1 MKLMT
6 KFAGYMLLVIAV
18 MMSSCEEKN
27 TSLIKYIPADA
38 EVALVADAQ
47 ALIENA
53 GCSVQNGQV
62 TLSPELQALLDK
74 IPDNNE
80 RETVYQLLNSGIDLS
95 DVAIYVPSLKRD
107 AAVAILKVADVIALK
122 SLIEKNQ
129 FTSNGTYQ
137 SFEWYSC
144 ANIDLLVDGKLCF
157 VFDNHTFSCAQV
169 VNIDAKN
176 SLESVDWKAQML
188 SKPNDVNVLVSLPQT
203 YWAQIGLSSFPGIVY
218 SYGLKFEQQ
227 RLTTSCDFCLAD
239 GSKPAFE
246 NYVGEIDSEFVKYM
260 IPTDIFAGAIA
271 INPDMDWNEYSKEI
285 NKLAAGN
292 RELTI
297 AMATA
302 LPYLKMLGGTIA
314 FAGGPTAGTESY
326 EDPSL
331 GNWSFFTMV
340 QMKNESDISTIILQL
355 QSFATMS
362 GMPISTTDNGF
373 ILSIPSQGVI
383 NVTQKDDYLI
393 ISNREM
399 NKTNSGIMSA
409 DWFSG
414 AFSALGL
421 KLERSNPLM
430 VASDLP
436 FGVDANLKNLE
447 AEINL
452 VGTDKQFIEAIISYA
467 ISKAQFDAADEF
479 VEEEYILSDSVAM
492 CDSVQSSDC
501 ENVYDM
507 EESEESPAYQDSD
520 DSSCNQVYTAVE
532 QMPQFPGGEAE
543 LMKYISNNIKYPTM
557 AMENN
562 IQGRVVVQFV
572 VTKTGKIG
580 EVKVVRSKDPD
591 LDKEAVRIVKS
602 LPNFIP
608 GKMNGQAVSVWYTL
622 PITFKLQG
630 L

>member
-1 MKLMT
+1 
-6 KFAGYMLLVIAV
+6 
-18 MMSSCEEKN
+18 
-27 TSLIKYIPADA
+27 
-38 EVALVADAQ
+38 
-47 ALIENA
+47 
-53 GCSVQNGQV
+53 
-62 TLSPELQALLDK
+62 
-74 IPDNNE
+74 
-80 RETVYQLLNSGIDLS
+80 
-95 DVAIYVPSLKRD
+95 
-107 AAVAILKVADVIALK
+107 
-122 SLIEKNQ
+122 
-129 FTSNGTYQ
+129 
-137 SFEWYSC
+137 
-144 ANIDLLVDGKLCF
+144 
-157 VFDNHTFSCAQV
+157 
-169 VNIDAKN
+169 
-176 SLESVDWKAQML
+176 
-188 SKPNDVNVLVSLPQT
+188 
-203 YWAQIGLSSFPGIVY
+203 
-218 SYGLKFEQQ
+218 
-227 RLTTSCDFCLAD
+227 
-239 GSKPAFE
+239 
-246 NYVGEIDSEFVKYM
+246 
-260 IPTDIFAGAIA
+260 
-271 INPDMDWNEYSKEI
+271 
-285 NKLAAGN
+285 
-292 RELTI
+292 
-297 AMATA
+297 
-302 LPYLKMLGGTIA
+302 MLGGTIA

-572 VTKTGKIG
+572 VTSTGKIG

-591 LDKEAVRIVKS
+591 LDKEAVRVVKS

-608 GKMNGQAVSVWYTL
+608 GKMNGQAVNVWYTL

-630 L
+630 I